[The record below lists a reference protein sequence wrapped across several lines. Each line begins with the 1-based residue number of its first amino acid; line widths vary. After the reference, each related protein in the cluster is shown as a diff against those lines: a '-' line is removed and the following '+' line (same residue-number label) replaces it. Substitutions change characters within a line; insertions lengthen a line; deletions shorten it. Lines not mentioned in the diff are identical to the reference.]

1 MASNVIR
8 RCGLYFF
15 KKGDVSCRFYRSAPL
30 LTAQEVATALRPFY
44 FAVHPDLFWQYP
56 KEKEINENSLKQL
69 NEFLETLIKNHPN
82 YPTCVT
88 FYLRDTKSK
97 ANVINTDNF
106 KSVKIKLLGRD
117 IHKTVHAILSAC
129 QLSTEYLDQLHAN
142 KNNIKSSS
150 SESRIEFKVDFNAV
164 KEWKIHDITFSEVKQ
179 KIEKE
184 PEVDLKIWLS
194 QNISKA
200 QEKLKASQPIR
211 DEVSKL
217 RKELK
222 SSLELKNLFWKCGWG
237 ISHFRGCLLSFRSLA
252 IQHPDDMKVLKGRT
266 LVFALET
273 GVSLD
278 SHVILSSEDVRHNW
292 LDLIKS
298 VHQYDNLLAQA
309 PSVQKALSDVL
320 RGITI
325 NHREFR
331 QSVMVKKYMQQLQKL
346 TSALYRYYWKNGY
359 PDSWPD
365 RLNKFQLAVEC
376 EAGPLMLSPT
386 GQFIVPAS
394 CPAFLLIDFISKH
407 MEEAQLKM
415 EEYKR
420 LRREEWKLYDRCM
433 TELGLASLDKDDNV
447 TPDLM
452 VQCCRRLL
460 DSGMSSIHYL
470 RNCRLR
476 ISHYYSIL
484 QDGEMCIPWNWKD
497 DQTL

>member
-1 MASNVIR
+1 M
-8 RCGLYFF
+8 
-15 KKGDVSCRFYRSAPL
+15 
-30 LTAQEVATALRPFY
+30 
-44 FAVHPDLFWQYP
+44 
-56 KEKEINENSLKQL
+56 KQL
-69 NEFLETLIKNHPN
+69 NEFLETLIQNHPN

-88 FYLRDTKSK
+88 FYLRDTKPKEHTIISS
-97 ANVINTDNF
+97 DNF

-117 IHKTVHAILSAC
+117 LHKTVHAILSAC

-142 KNNIKSSS
+142 KNNAKSSNH
-150 SESRIEFKVDFNAV
+150 ESRIEFKVNFHPVN
-164 KEWKIHDITFSEVKQ
+164 KWKITDITFDEIEE
-179 KIEKE
+179 KIKSE
-184 PEVDLKIWLS
+184 PEVDLKVWLS
-194 QNISKA
+194 QNIAKA

-211 DEVSKL
+211 DEINKL
-217 RKELK
+217 RKQIK
-222 SSLELKNLFWKCGWG
+222 TSLELKNLFWKCGWG
-237 ISHFRGCLLSFRSLA
+237 VSHFRGCLLSFKSLS

-266 LVFALET
+266 LVFGLET

-278 SHVILSSEDVRHNW
+278 GHVILSSEDVRHNW

-298 VHQYDNLLAQA
+298 VHQYDFLLAQA
-309 PSVQKALSDVL
+309 PSVEKSLSDVL

-346 TSALYRYYWKNGY
+346 TSALYRYYWKFGY
-359 PDSWPD
+359 PESWPD
-365 RLNKFQLAVEC
+365 RLNKFQLVVEC

-407 MEEAQLKM
+407 MAEAQLKM

-420 LRREEWKLYDRCM
+420 MRREEWKLYDSCM
-433 TELGLASLDKDDNV
+433 TELGLTSLNKDDNV

-452 VQCCRRLL
+452 VQCCNRLL
-460 DSGMSSIHYL
+460 ESNNSLRHYL

-484 QDGEMCIPWNWKD
+484 QDGEICIPWNWKD
-497 DQTL
+497 SNV